1 MSQIKGEKMY
11 ETPDQ
16 LASDSSILEMTIIE
30 DIVLH
35 CENNRVGRVT
45 QNGLITLIKDNFER
59 ERLRR
64 KNRLQWG
71 QYVERLSRTETTL
84 E

>member
-1 MSQIKGEKMY
+1 MGCVIITSQIKGEKMY

-16 LASDSSILEMTIIE
+16 LASDSNILEMTIIE

-64 KNRLQWG
+64 KNRL
-71 QYVERLSRTETTL
+71 
-84 E
+84 

>member
-35 CENNRVGRVT
+35 CENHRVGRVT

-64 KNRLQWG
+64 KNRL
-71 QYVERLSRTETTL
+71 
-84 E
+84 

>member
-1 MSQIKGEKMY
+1 MY

-16 LASDSSILEMTIIE
+16 LASDSNILEMTIIE

-64 KNRLQWG
+64 KNRL
-71 QYVERLSRTETTL
+71 
-84 E
+84 

>member
-1 MSQIKGEKMY
+1 MGCVIIMSQIKGEKMY

-16 LASDSSILEMTIIE
+16 LASDSNILEMTIIE

-35 CENNRVGRVT
+35 CENHRVGRVT

-64 KNRLQWG
+64 KNRL
-71 QYVERLSRTETTL
+71 
-84 E
+84 

>member
-64 KNRLQWG
+64 KNRL
-71 QYVERLSRTETTL
+71 
-84 E
+84 

>member
-1 MSQIKGEKMY
+1 MGSVIIMSQIKGEKMY

-16 LASDSSILEMTIIE
+16 LASDSNILEMTIIE

-35 CENNRVGRVT
+35 CENHRVGRVT

-64 KNRLQWG
+64 KNRL
-71 QYVERLSRTETTL
+71 
-84 E
+84 

>member
-1 MSQIKGEKMY
+1 MGCVIIMSQIKGEKMY

-64 KNRLQWG
+64 KNRL
-71 QYVERLSRTETTL
+71 
-84 E
+84 

>member
-1 MSQIKGEKMY
+1 MGGVIITSQIKGEKMY

-16 LASDSSILEMTIIE
+16 LASDSNILEMTIIE

-64 KNRLQWG
+64 KNRL
-71 QYVERLSRTETTL
+71 
-84 E
+84 

>member
-1 MSQIKGEKMY
+1 MGCVIITSQIKGEKMY

-16 LASDSSILEMTIIE
+16 LASDSNILEMTIIE

-35 CENNRVGRVT
+35 CENHRVGRVT

-64 KNRLQWG
+64 KNRL
-71 QYVERLSRTETTL
+71 
-84 E
+84 

>member
-1 MSQIKGEKMY
+1 MGCVIIMSQIKGEKMY

-35 CENNRVGRVT
+35 CENHRVGRVT

-64 KNRLQWG
+64 KNRL
-71 QYVERLSRTETTL
+71 
-84 E
+84 